1 MISHHPSGDLLL
13 SYSAGSLGESWS
25 LAVATHLAFCPPCRE
40 EAATADELGGAL
52 LQTEGVCDVPAS
64 VLDDLLSK
72 VDQHLDTD
80 ELLVADQP
88 LAQAEVPSPL
98 RNYVGDT
105 FRGIPWS
112 TLGGG
117 AFQCLIDTGDS
128 GQARLLKIPAGCAV
142 PEHGHGGRELTL
154 VLSGS
159 FSDQTGTFG
168 PGDLEDADE
177 ALTHQPL
184 AGREAACICL
194 AVTDAPLQFNSW
206 LPRLLQP
213 LFKI

>member
-25 LAVATHLAFCPPCRE
+25 LAVATHLAFCPSCRE

-52 LQTEGVCDVPAS
+52 LQTEAASDVPAS
-64 VLDDLLSK
+64 VFEGLLSK
-72 VDQHLDTD
+72 LDQQSDFD
-80 ELLVADQP
+80 ELLIEDQSQ
-88 LAQAEVPSPL
+88 AQADVPSLL

-105 FRGIPWS
+105 FREIPWS
-112 TLGGG
+112 ALGGG
-117 AFQCLIDTGDS
+117 AFQHLIETGGG

-184 AGREAACICL
+184 AGRESNCICL